1 VTTERIPTP
10 DLIRSSAIRAATVLA
25 VAFVAWILWH
35 APLALFVTA
44 VSLLISVA
52 LDRAVSAME
61 RRGVPRSAGIAIVL
75 AALAA
80 GLIAL
85 AVVFAIPAVNQL
97 QQLVVSAPEL
107 FERLRT
113 SELYALVQRFIPETA
128 LRSAVPER
136 AGDVVSSAMGLA
148 TGVVGAVAGVIA
160 VFFITAFMLASG
172 RPLVAAGLGAASA
185 ARRARYARLADGLY
199 EAIGGYVTG
208 LAVIVAIH
216 AALTTTFLGV
226 LKIPWFLALG
236 LMAGLSSLVPY
247 IGVVIAGTVLVVV
260 AGLSIGWWAAIATLA
275 WVVTYQQIE
284 NHIVSPLVY
293 RRALDVN
300 PLVIIVSA
308 LILGE
313 VWGIGGAVLSVPITA
328 MGQIV
333 VTEVMRF
340 RRERGGEGA
349 LALPDVKKLD
359 RP

>member
-1 VTTERIPTP
+1 VGVVTERIPTP

-80 GLIAL
+80 GLITL

-97 QQLVVSAPEL
+97 QQLVVSAPGL
-107 FERLRT
+107 LERLRT
-113 SELYALVQRFIPETA
+113 SELYALVQRVIPETA
-128 LRSAVPER
+128 LKSAVPER

-148 TGVVGAVAGVIA
+148 TGVVGGVAGVIA

-172 RPLVAAGLGAASA
+172 RPLLAAGLGAASA
-185 ARRARYARLADGLY
+185 SRRARS
-199 EAIGGYVTG
+199 
-208 LAVIVAIH
+208 IH

-226 LKIPWFLALG
+226 LRIPWFLALG

-275 WVVTYQQIE
+275 WVVTYQQVE

-340 RRERGGEGA
+340 RRERGGDGSV
-349 LALPDVKKLD
+349 ALPDVKKLD